1 MYNGEGRRNNFIP
14 SNGELLHE
22 GRGDRTDEVTEAVNT
37 TNLEKT
43 ENGKGVLNR
52 DFLNKVKEAVMTFT
66 K

>member
-1 MYNGEGRRNNFIP
+1 
-14 SNGELLHE
+14 LHE